1 MQNKIK
7 SSWFWFENLII
18 YLPFFIVFFVIF
30 NIPDSKYLASRFT
43 LLSALYCAVRFYP
56 AWIGDFL
63 NKKNIVIFTLIFLS
77 YFIFM
82 KYYNEGNSD
91 FSRAIFHSLLYFIFF
106 PFNRFSRNFIFYLL
120 VISSLFIGVAS
131 YYQVYCAGMS
141 RAGYLSINPI
151 PFSYFSGL
159 CLILIVYFCLS
170 NKNKNMT
177 VFILTGIGILS
188 SIYAIILAQTRA
200 TFLALLVVF
209 VLVSLSSLMKSASK
223 VKSFRL
229 LSLYFVMSIV
239 LWNIPIIKQRVSDA
253 VNQVHN
259 YENNYYKSSTGIR
272 VKLWESGLLIAS
284 ENISLGSNRSDVR
297 DFSLLNIKEGTIPEY
312 LRDFL
317 IHPNPNFHNQ
327 YIQALV
333 DSGLIGLTL
342 ILVFV
347 LSPLLLLKAEEFY
360 SKLMGVSI
368 SVFTVICLWF
378 DSLFLYNHT
387 VILYSLV
394 FFIVFGVRRYEKE
407 EL

>member
-1 MQNKIK
+1 
-7 SSWFWFENLII
+7 
-18 YLPFFIVFFVIF
+18 
-30 NIPDSKYLASRFT
+30 
-43 LLSALYCAVRFYP
+43 
-56 AWIGDFL
+56 
-63 NKKNIVIFTLIFLS
+63 
-77 YFIFM
+77 
-82 KYYNEGNSD
+82 
-91 FSRAIFHSLLYFIFF
+91 
-106 PFNRFSRNFIFYLL
+106 
-120 VISSLFIGVAS
+120 
-131 YYQVYCAGMS
+131 
-141 RAGYLSINPI
+141 
-151 PFSYFSGL
+151 
-159 CLILIVYFCLS
+159 
-170 NKNKNMT
+170 
-177 VFILTGIGILS
+177 
-188 SIYAIILAQTRA
+188 
-200 TFLALLVVF
+200 
-209 VLVSLSSLMKSASK
+209 
-223 VKSFRL
+223 
-229 LSLYFVMSIV
+229 MSIV

-297 DFSLLNIKEGTIPEY
+297 SFSLLKIKEGTIPKY

-368 SVFTVICLWF
+368 SVFTAICLWF